1 MRMLNLGILAHVD
14 AGKTSLTERLLF
26 EGGAIARMG
35 AVDEGST
42 QTDAMDLERRR
53 GITIRSAV
61 ATFTSGDHE
70 IHLID
75 TPGHADFIAEVE
87 RALGVLDGAVLVLS
101 AVEGVQAQTRLLMR
115 TLREMGLPTLLFV
128 NKIDRPGA
136 RYQSLLDDVRRWLSP
151 SAISMRDPQSGAE
164 ILAENNDSFLKSYLY
179 EPETLDAETLHDEL
193 VAQTR
198 AALVHPVIFG
208 SAVTGAGIGALL
220 QGITDF
226 LPSAQGHDTA
236 PLDGTVFAI
245 ERDPGGGKHAIA
257 RIFSGSVTARD
268 TVTYSRRGS
277 SGAIAEGSAK
287 VTAVHPTLVGAGGIA
302 RLDGLRGIK
311 VGDRL
316 GSASTRPDPPHFR
329 PPTLETVVTS
339 DNPSELYAALTE
351 LAEQDPLINVRR
363 EPRQRTI
370 TVALYGEVQQEV
382 LAARLSEEYGV
393 DAHFSP
399 PRTICIERPLG
410 VGSAVEFMGQNPY
423 PATVGLRVEPSA
435 ARNRF
440 LLEAERGSLPRAF
453 LTAIEETVHATLR
466 DGLHGWQVTDCSVTL
481 THTGFD
487 APVSVA
493 ADFRGLTRE
502 VLTAALCRAGTA
514 VCEPVDSL
522 TLEIPAAA
530 LSPVLTALTTSGAQP
545 DPPTPHG
552 ESYTLTALI
561 PTARLRAF
569 ERQLPALTGGAA
581 LLTARFHAYRAARQ
595 EG

>member
-87 RALGVLDGAVLVLS
+87 RALGVLDGAILVLS
-101 AVEGVQAQTRLLMR
+101 AIEGVQAQTRLLMR
-115 TLREMGLPTLLFV
+115 TLKAMGLPTLLFV

-136 RYQSLLDDVRRWLSP
+136 RYESLMADIERWLSP
-151 SAISMRDPQSGAE
+151 SAISMRDPQRAAE
-164 ILAENNDSFLKSYLY
+164 ILAEHNDDVLKTYLY
-179 EPETLDAETLHDEL
+179 ETESLDADTLREEL
-193 VAQTR
+193 AAQIS
-198 AALVHPVIFG
+198 AALVHPVFFG
-208 SAVTGAGIGALL
+208 SAVTGAGIDALL

-226 LPSAQGHDTA
+226 LPTAQGDDTA

-245 ERDPGGGKHAIA
+245 EQDKQAVA

-268 TVTYSRRGS
+268 IVTYSRRTSTGT
-277 SGAIAEGSAK
+277 IVESAK
-287 VTAVHPTLVGAGGIA
+287 VTAVHPGHVGAGGIA
-302 RLDGLRGIK
+302 RLTGLRGIK

-316 GSASTRPDPPHFR
+316 GSSSTRPEPPRFR

-339 DNPSELYAALTE
+339 QNPGDLYTALSE

-363 EPRQRTI
+363 DPRHHTI
-370 TVALYGEVQQEV
+370 TVSLYGEVQQEV

-393 DAHFSP
+393 DAAFSP
-399 PRTICIERPLG
+399 PRIICVERPVG
-410 VGSAVEFMGQNPY
+410 VGSAVEFMGQSPY

-435 ARNRF
+435 TGNQF
-440 LLEAERGSLPRAF
+440 VLEAERGSLPRAF
-453 LTAIEETVHATLR
+453 LTAIEETVAATLR
-466 DGLHGWQVTDCSVTL
+466 EGLHGWQVTDCSVVL
-481 THTGFD
+481 THTGYD
-487 APVSVA
+487 SPVTVA
-493 ADFRGLTRE
+493 ADFRIQTRE
-502 VLTAALCRAGTA
+502 VLTTALRNARTA
-514 VCEPVDSL
+514 VCEPIDRL
-522 TLEIPAAA
+522 TLEIPAPA
-530 LSPVLTALTTSGAQP
+530 LSSVLTALTTSGALP
-545 DPPTPHG
+545 DPPTLTG
-552 ESYTLTALI
+552 ETYTLTALI
-561 PTARLRAF
+561 PTAHLRAF
-569 ERQLPALTGGAA
+569 EWQLPALTGGTA
-581 LLTARFHAYRAARQ
+581 LLTTHFHTHRPR
-595 EG
+595 